1 METISAIKEEAIL
14 TEDFSEA
21 FGSTAPPEWTIEVLE
36 GNPETDSWRFD
47 NPGERTFLDS
57 FDNFE
62 GNFAVYDS
70 DALSDDG
77 VAESVVLKS
86 PIFDASGSE
95 EVYLL
100 FDQYYGGIA
109 TGDFASQ
116 VYVEASA
123 DGENW
128 EEVYFSNTGATL
140 TNSPTLDLTE
150 ELAGEENAQIRFRF
164 DGNWSFLWAI
174 DNVEVYDF
182 LSPGITTPLIDAV
195 GVSEDNVPDPL
206 DFQFALESR
215 PTAPVTLSFEVDGEQ
230 LESIESLTFTS
241 DNWFEPQT
249 SVVRAIDDGI
259 DEGNDQISLVSVT
272 VESEDSNYD
281 GLEVEDVAV
290 QITDNAIPGFTS
302 YRTVEKTFED
312 LSSLAEANPDI
323 ASWIDIGDSYDKVTP
338 GGAEGYDIYS
348 IELTNK
354 NSGIDN
360 KPTLY
365 VEGAIHAREYTTAE
379 MVTRFA
385 EELVGGYGKDA
396 DTTWLLDYF
405 KVAVVPIVNP
415 DGRKF
420 AEQGYLWRKNTN
432 PNPPPGEEPAPFPN
446 YGVDLNRNFGSK
458 WGEIEGGSS
467 GNPGS
472 NTYRGSE
479 PFSEPETQ
487 AVRDYVTALFPDQ
500 KGPGEYDPAPSDT
513 TGIFIDVHSYG
524 NLLLYPFGW
533 TELPAPNKKELETLG
548 RKFGYFTGLD
558 GEAYDV
564 SQAVGLYPTDG
575 TTDDWAY
582 QELGIAS
589 YTFELGTEFFQDTE
603 YFEETIVPEMMPT
616 LMYAAK
622 SAYRPYQT
630 SFGPDTIEVSTDL
643 TQLVAGTEV
652 TLNATAD
659 DTRYDDG
666 EIESLDSGDEPV
678 QNIAQARY
686 SIDNPSWVEG
696 VEFYSLES
704 VDGELDS
711 SVEQLTA
718 TIDTSELEAGRHTV
732 FIESQDA
739 NGNFGVPTAVFID
752 VIDFPE
758 DAAIVNGTNEKETLI
773 GTEDKEVI
781 YARDGDDTV
790 AGGLGDDLLFGNNGT
805 DVLFGDRYRI
815 LPSEE
820 DGGNDIIYGG
830 EGDDYI
836 DGKAGDDTLY
846 GENGNDYILGNNG
859 NDLIV
864 GGSGDDTLV
873 GDNLYQSEGNDI
885 FVLETKGT
893 DVIVDF
899 AVEDDLIKLPETIS
913 FGELSISQDRQ
924 DTLIDYQ
931 SATLAVLRDV
941 KADTL
946 TESSFV
952 SAD

>member
-1 METISAIKEEAIL
+1 MKTILSINEEAIF

-21 FGSTAPPEWTIEVLE
+21 FGSTAPPGWTIEVLE

-47 NPGERTFLDS
+47 NPGERSQLENFAS
-57 FDNFE
+57 FE

-77 VAESVVLKS
+77 IAESIVLKS
-86 PIFDASGSE
+86 PVFDVSDSE

-123 DGENW
+123 NGENW
-128 EEVYFSNTGATL
+128 EEVYFSNTGTIL

-182 LSPGITTPLIDAV
+182 LTPGITTPLTDV

-206 DFQFALESR
+206 NFQFALESR

-230 LESIESLTFTS
+230 LEYIESLTFTP

-281 GLEVEDVAV
+281 GLKVEDVEV

-302 YRTVEKTFED
+302 YRTVEKTYED
-312 LSSLAEANPDI
+312 LSALAEANPDI
-323 ASWIDIGDSYDKVTP
+323 ASWIDIGDSYDKVTS
-338 GGAEGYDIYS
+338 GGSEGYDIYA

-354 NSGIDN
+354 NSGIED

-365 VEGAIHAREYTTAE
+365 VQGAIHAREYTTTE
-379 MVTRFA
+379 TVTRFA
-385 EELVGGYGKDA
+385 EELVAGYGTDA
-396 DTTWLLDYF
+396 DTTWLLDYYNISI
-405 KVAVVPIVNP
+405 VPIVNP

-420 AEQGYLWRKNTN
+420 AEQGYSWRRNTN
-432 PNPPPGEEPAPFPN
+432 PNPPEGEEPAAFPN
-446 YGVDLNRNFGSK
+446 YGVDLNRNFGRK
-458 WGEIEGGSS
+458 WGEIPGGSS
-467 GNPGS
+467 GDPSS
-472 NTYRGSE
+472 NTYRGDS
-479 PFSEPETQ
+479 PFSEPESQ
-487 AVRDYVTALFPDQ
+487 AVRDYVTSLFPDQ
-500 KGPGEYDPAPSDT
+500 KGPGDFEPAPSDT
-513 TGIFIDVHSYG
+513 TGIFLDVHSFG
-524 NLLLYPFGW
+524 NLLLYPYGW
-533 TELPAPNKKELETLG
+533 TDLPAGNKKELETLG

-564 SQAVGLYPTDG
+564 SQSIGLYPTDG
-575 TTDDWAY
+575 TTTTWAY
-582 QELGIAS
+582 GELGIAS
-589 YTFELGTEFFQDTE
+589 YTFELGTTFFQDTE
-603 YFEETIVPEMMPT
+603 YFEEIIVPEIMPS

-622 SAYRPYQT
+622 AAYRPYQT
-630 SFGPDTIEVSTDL
+630 PAGPETIEVSTDL
-643 TQLVAGTEV
+643 AQVVAGTEV
-652 TLNATAD
+652 VITATAD

-666 EIESLDSGDEPV
+666 EVSPTDSGDEPV

-686 SIDNPSWVEG
+686 SINSPSWIEG
-696 VEFYSLES
+696 TEFFSLES

-711 SVEQLTA
+711 SVEELTA

-752 VIDFPE
+752 IIDFFAGADVIDGSDE
-758 DAAIVNGTNEKETLI
+758 SELLVGTSDE
-773 GTEDKEVI
+773 EVV
-781 YARDGDDTV
+781 YGRGGDDTV
-790 AGGLGDDLLFGNNGT
+790 AGESGADLIFGNDGADVLLGDSNQFLPVVNPKGGDDLIYGGSGADYIDGNA
-805 DVLFGDRYRI
+805 
-815 LPSEE
+815 
-820 DGGNDIIYGG
+820 GNDSLYG
-830 EGDDYI
+830 EGDD
-836 DGKAGDDTLY
+836 
-846 GENGNDYILGNNG
+846 DYILGNVG
-859 NDLIV
+859 DDLID
-864 GGSGDDTLV
+864 GGAGDDTLV
-873 GDNLYQSEGNDI
+873 GDDFYRDGGEDI
-885 FVLETKGT
+885 FVLATEGT

-899 AVEDDLIKLPETIS
+899 GVDNDLIELPATIS
-913 FGELSISQDRQ
+913 FGELTISQDRQ
-924 DTLIDYQ
+924 DTLIDYE
-931 SATLAVLRDV
+931 SETLAVLRDV
-941 KADTL
+941 SADTI

-952 SAD
+952 PV